1 MSLLMRA
8 TEVEKRVVVTLA
20 GDDVAQLKDLVY
32 SADGE
37 VVGFTLNG
45 RGLFAGPRKEA
56 LPWSGVTALGPD
68 AVVIAD
74 ETVFVSRDDVVDR
87 AAQRGGTRGGHV
99 LGSRVLTDAGV
110 DLGEVTDVVL
120 EVDPTRAVLVG
131 YQIKPT
137 DALGG
142 GNRHTALIPLPAAMA
157 VSGEN
162 LMVPA
167 SATEFVSD
175 DLAGF
180 GAAVDAFRARL
191 ATGAGPAAGHAGGP
205 RTGPTGGV
213 AS

>member
-20 GDDVAQLKDLVY
+20 GDDVAQLKDVVY

-45 RGLFAGPRKEA
+45 RGLFAGPRKDA
-56 LPWSGVTALGPD
+56 LPWSAVTALGPD
-68 AVVIAD
+68 AVVVAD
-74 ETVFVSRDDVVDR
+74 DTVFVPRDDVVER

-99 LGSRVLTDAGV
+99 IGSRVLTDAGV

-120 EVDPTRAVLVG
+120 EVDTTRAVLVG

-137 DALGG
+137 DALGAD
-142 GNRHTALIPLPAAMA
+142 RHTALIPLPAAMA

-167 SATEFVSD
+167 AATEFVSD

-191 ATGAGPAAGHAGGP
+191 ASGTGPATGSA
-205 RTGPTGGV
+205 TGPTGGV

>member
-8 TEVEKRVVVTLA
+8 TEVEKRVVVTLG
-20 GDDVAQLKDLVY
+20 GDDVAQLKDVVY
-32 SADGE
+32 STDGE

-45 RGLFAGPRKEA
+45 RGLFAGPRKDA
-56 LPWSGVTALGPD
+56 LPWAGVTALGPD

-74 ETVFVSRDDVVDR
+74 ETVFVPRDEVVDR

-99 LGSRVLTDAGV
+99 IGSRVLTDAGV

-120 EVDPTRAVLVG
+120 EVDATRAVLVG
-131 YQIKPT
+131 YQIKPS
-137 DALGG
+137 DALGED
-142 GNRHTALIPLPAAMA
+142 RHTALIPLPAAMA

-167 SATEFVSD
+167 AATDFVTD

-191 ATGAGPAAGHAGGP
+191 AAGPGTAVGP
-205 RTGPTGGV
+205 GTGTATDPTGGI

>member
-20 GDDVAQLKDLVY
+20 GDDLAQLKDLVY
-32 SADGE
+32 SAGGE

-45 RGLFAGPRKEA
+45 RGLFAGPRKDA
-56 LPWSGVTALGPD
+56 LPWAAVSALGPD
-68 AVVIAD
+68 AVVVAD
-74 ETVFVSRDDVVDR
+74 DTVFVPRDDVVER
-87 AAQRGGTRGGHV
+87 AAQRGGTRGGRV
-99 LGSRVLTDAGV
+99 IGSRVLTDAGL

-120 EVDPTRAVLVG
+120 EVDASRAVLVG

-137 DALGG
+137 AALGAD
-142 GNRHTALIPLPAAMA
+142 RHTALIPLPAAMA

-167 SATEFVSD
+167 AATEFVSD

-191 ATGAGPAAGHAGGP
+191 AAGTGPAGSA
-205 RTGPTGGV
+205 PTGGN

>member
-32 SADGE
+32 SADGD

-45 RGLFAGPRKEA
+45 RGLFAGPLKDA

-68 AVVIAD
+68 AVVITD
-74 ETVFVSRDDVVDR
+74 DSVFVPRDDVVER

-99 LGSRVLTDAGV
+99 IGSRVLTDAGV

-120 EVDPTRAVLVG
+120 EVDADRALLVG
-131 YQIKPT
+131 YQIKPSE
-137 DALGG
+137 ALG
-142 GNRHTALIPLPAAMA
+142 GNRHSALIPLPAAMA
-157 VSGEN
+157 ISGEN

-167 SATEFVSD
+167 AATEFVSD

-191 ATGAGPAAGHAGGP
+191 ASGPGTAVGPGTGTA
-205 RTGPTGGV
+205 TDPTGGI